1 MSYIYDLEYKD
12 GICAVVGIL
21 ASGDTKN
28 IAFKSYF
35 FDQVRF
41 EFIIDQEI
49 IVSDSIQAKLLS
61 NKLEN
66 TFIVLSKTIKEVNP
80 IELYSLSYNQNNKK
94 WSQKTITN
102 FKDSL
107 KFDFNNIDNTLSYA
121 VLTRGQQLFVIYH
134 KNELHY
140 LDNSNGTIQAR
151 KSLNETG
158 LDYFVKSKNL
168 INGQKKLFYQFENT
182 NDFIGLNNMKQIVY
196 IKYINENNKI
206 ELIKSPQ
213 DESKFVKIGLFKHIL
228 FAFCE
233 QKHELNVYNLKS
245 FIEKD
250 AFNNPIFKHLFP
262 DNSLQFA
269 CISDDC
275 EYLAT
280 VEIPK
285 MLSLYRLSDCKRIAH
300 VPLYNEINSILMS
313 DHYVVMGMQDK
324 RILSYLIV
332 DPLKSDHEKRIAA
345 LDSR

>member
-12 GICAVVGIL
+12 GIFAVVGIL
-21 ASGDTKN
+21 ENGNTKN

-35 FDQVRF
+35 FNQIRF
-41 EFIIDQEI
+41 ELIIDQEI
-49 IVSDSIQAKLLS
+49 IVSDSIQAKFLS

-66 TFIVLSKTIKEVNP
+66 TFIVLSKTVKEVNP
-80 IELYSLSYNQNNKK
+80 IELHSLSYDQNNKK

-102 FKDSL
+102 FKDSF
-107 KFDFNNIDNTLSYA
+107 KFDLTFDNTLSYA
-121 VLTRGQQLFVIYH
+121 GLTREKQFFVIYH
-134 KNELHY
+134 KNELIY
-140 LDNSNGTIQAR
+140 LDNSNGTVLVR

-158 LDYFVKSKNL
+158 LDYFVKSTNL
-168 INGQKKLFYQFENT
+168 INGQKKLFYHFEKT
-182 NDFIGLNNMKQIVY
+182 NDFIGLNSMKQIVY
-196 IKYINENNKI
+196 IKYTNDNTKI
-206 ELIKSPQ
+206 QLITSSQ

-233 QKHELNVYNLKS
+233 QKHELYVYNLKS

-250 AFNNPIFKHLFP
+250 AFNNPIFKLFFP

-332 DPLKSDHEKRIAA
+332 DPLRSDHENRIAE